1 MQARVAPNGR
11 WIAYVSNESG
21 RYEIYVRPF
30 PAGDAKWR
38 ISIDGGMEPVW
49 RRDSGELFFLAP
61 DRSLMAV
68 SVGTD
73 RELVIG
79 RPERLFQTRMSTVVN
94 IGMMRN
100 QYAVSGDGRRFLIS
114 EPSGETPPITV
125 VLNWTAALK
134 Q

>member
-1 MQARVAPNGR
+1 
-11 WIAYVSNESG
+11 
-21 RYEIYVRPF
+21 
-30 PAGDAKWR
+30 
-38 ISIDGGMEPVW
+38 
-49 RRDSGELFFLAP
+49 
-61 DRSLMAV
+61 MAV